1 MSHSSVFL
9 IYGGAHRKRH
19 RPCRVRV
26 TWSAVLRRYRGQRYS
41 SDRSFNNLQVEIK
54 RRTMCLGP
62 WAGAP
67 DQLSSVSLSGQSEH
81 LREQRS
87 YSAPSKNSELYSPAA
102 ATVFPGGP

>member
-1 MSHSSVFL
+1 
-9 IYGGAHRKRH
+9 
-19 RPCRVRV
+19 
-26 TWSAVLRRYRGQRYS
+26 
-41 SDRSFNNLQVEIK
+41 
-54 RRTMCLGP
+54 MCLGP